1 MYNFIDWLRHSWRPI
16 MGAVLTASIF
26 LYLICGW
33 FINIVFGIPPIELPN
48 GIWETIVAL
57 STTLFA
63 GRSLEHFGK
72 NWQSKN
78 NDQEMS

>member
-1 MYNFIDWLRHSWRPI
+1 MINWLRNSWRPI
-16 MGAVLTASIF
+16 MGATLTLSIF
-26 LYLICGW
+26 LYLVMGW
-33 FINIVFGIPPIELPN
+33 ILNIVFAQPVLELPN

-57 STTLFA
+57 STTLIA

-78 NDQEMS
+78 KDQEMS